1 MIPGAEERWS
11 QVPYSSVSKGWTLP
25 WYEEG
30 KSHGWHFPVP
40 ETVMISLSQVPLSIA
55 SPQPIC
61 DPPTPRLRLAQGHA
75 GHERLGMPVAP
86 GCGRGT
92 APTARVAPAQ
102 RRKRKGKKSRVN
114 KKKPICKYCKECMFS
129 YVLLLSPFVSYQQTS
144 CQLGEVP
151 TYFFFPVKCF
161 SMPERIKMNV
171 NEVY

>member
-1 MIPGAEERWS
+1 MGSGASDYGARVKNRGKNRPTALWRRRSRLPARGRGWNNPIPAGPSTQTIPWS
-11 QVPYSSVSKGWTLP
+11 
-25 WYEEG
+25 
-30 KSHGWHFPVP
+30 
-40 ETVMISLSQVPLSIA
+40 
-55 SPQPIC
+55 C
-61 DPPTPRLRLAQGHA
+61 DPPAPRLRLAQGHA

>member
-1 MIPGAEERWS
+1 MA
-11 QVPYSSVSKGWTLP
+11 VLP
-25 WYEEG
+25 QH
-30 KSHGWHFPVP
+30 KWHQHKR
-40 ETVMISLSQVPLSIA
+40 E
-55 SPQPIC
+55 
-61 DPPTPRLRLAQGHA
+61 
-75 GHERLGMPVAP
+75 
-86 GCGRGT
+86 
-92 APTARVAPAQ
+92 
-102 RRKRKGKKSRVN
+102 RRKKKKLQVN